1 MKRTRIRSLR
11 IGTRGSTLALWQAGW
26 VKARI
31 EEAFPGLDVE
41 MVTIKT
47 SGDMILD
54 VPLAKIGG
62 KGLFVKEIEN
72 ALRACHID
80 LAVHSM
86 KDVPIVIPAGL
97 AMSCVTR
104 REDPFDVLISRRG
117 QSLRDLP
124 PGAKIGTSS
133 LRRQAQLLHYRPDF
147 VMVSLRGN
155 LDTRIRKLKEQDLDA
170 IVLASAGMRRMG
182 LIDRVTETIPIE
194 ICLPAIGQ
202 GVLAIETRFDD
213 RDINETIAFLNDSE
227 TALTMKAERAFLRR
241 LEGGCQ
247 VPIAAYVQ
255 LSGDSLAIEGMVASV
270 DGKKIVRQ
278 RRSGRPE
285 EAETLGLELAETVLS
300 MGGDQILREIYDQ
313 NL

>member
-1 MKRTRIRSLR
+1 MPSESCSVWRKKTPVKRTRIKRLR

-41 MVTIKT
+41 MVIIKT

-72 ALRACHID
+72 ALRAGHID

-97 AMSCVTR
+97 AISCVTK

-117 QSLRDLP
+117 QSLRNLP

-147 VMVSLRGN
+147 VVVPLRGN

-194 ICLPAIGQ
+194 I
-202 GVLAIETRFDD
+202 
-213 RDINETIAFLNDSE
+213 SE
-227 TALTMKAERAFLRR
+227 KAGGGMPGSYRCVRSTERRQPRHRR
-241 LEGGCQ
+241 YGG
-247 VPIAAYVQ
+247 
-255 LSGDSLAIEGMVASV
+255 LSGWEED
-270 DGKKIVRQ
+270 
-278 RRSGRPE
+278 RPS
-285 EAETLGLELAETVLS
+285 TQVGQT
-300 MGGDQILREIYDQ
+300 
-313 NL
+313 

>member
-1 MKRTRIRSLR
+1 MKRTRIKRLR

-31 EEAFPGLDVE
+31 EEAFSGLDVE

-72 ALRACHID
+72 ALRAGHID

-97 AMSCVTR
+97 AMSCVTK

-117 QSLRDLP
+117 QSLRNLP
-124 PGAKIGTSS
+124 SGAKIGTSS

-147 VMVSLRGN
+147 VMVPLRGN

-213 RDINETIAFLNDSE
+213 RDVNETIAFLNDSE

-278 RRSGRPE
+278 HRSGRPE
-285 EAETLGLELAETVLS
+285 EAEALGLELAETVLS